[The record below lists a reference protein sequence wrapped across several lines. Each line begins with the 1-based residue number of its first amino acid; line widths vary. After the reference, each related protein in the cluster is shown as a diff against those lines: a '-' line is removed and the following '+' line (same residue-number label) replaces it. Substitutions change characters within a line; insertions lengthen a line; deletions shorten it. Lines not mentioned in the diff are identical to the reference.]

1 MSSLDPEN
9 LQIVTVSYD
18 DQHDSPHL
26 WIAATARS
34 EALKAVLRLAPLGS
48 SAEFSSLKLPP
59 EQLRGL
65 QIRPRDVRD
74 LGPIDSGAA
83 ASPGAGG

>member
-18 DQHDSPHL
+18 DQRDSPHL
-26 WIAATARS
+26 WIAATARD

-59 EQLRGL
+59 EQLKGL

-74 LGPIDSGAA
+74 LGPIDAPAA
-83 ASPGAGG
+83 LSSAGG

>member
-9 LQIVTVSYD
+9 LQVVTVSYD

-26 WIAATARS
+26 WIAATARD

-48 SAEFSSLKLPP
+48 SAEFSTLKLRA
-59 EQLRGL
+59 EQLEGL

-74 LGPIDSGAA
+74 LGPIVSPAA
-83 ASPGAGG
+83 LSNAGG